1 MGDLSDEQRAKIL
14 GGNAARFFG
23 IERPTGRAGC

>member
-1 MGDLSDEQRAKIL
+1 MGELTDEQRAKIL

-23 IERPTGRAGC
+23 IEHVAAG

>member
-1 MGDLSDEQRAKIL
+1 MGDLTDEQRAKIL

-23 IERPTGRAGC
+23 IELHGAARD

>member
-1 MGDLSDEQRAKIL
+1 MRNLGDEQRAKIL

-23 IERPTGRAGC
+23 VELPAAR